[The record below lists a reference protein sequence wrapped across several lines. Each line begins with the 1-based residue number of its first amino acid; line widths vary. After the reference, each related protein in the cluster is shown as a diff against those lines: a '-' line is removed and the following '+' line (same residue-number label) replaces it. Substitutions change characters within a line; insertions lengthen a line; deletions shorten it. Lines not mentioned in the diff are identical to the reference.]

1 MPAQAPSSNL
11 PRGVATPTG
20 FTGAIAT
27 AGRASAGE
35 MNNALAQVERLL
47 ANLLALGAKRLM
59 ALAMI
64 GFAVFAATGFAGYY
78 LSRPSTEILYSGLDR
93 DDVVS
98 IGSSLREAGVNF
110 DVSADGA
117 TVTVPVG
124 QAASARMML
133 AEKGLP
139 HSGSIGNE
147 LYDKLGSLGL
157 TSFMQEVT
165 RVRAMEGEL
174 ARTIQMIR
182 GVKAARVHI
191 VMSDEGSFRREKQ
204 APSASVIIR
213 TDGDDDRSV
222 GDAIR
227 HLVAAAIPNMKT
239 DEVTVLNVD
248 GRLLASGPDNLE
260 KSPDNLLGLEK
271 EVSQELR
278 EKITTTLAPYL
289 SLHNFQV
296 SVAARLNADKTQTNE
311 TIYNPDQRVERSV
324 RVVKEKQNSQNA
336 AGQPAA
342 GVDANLP
349 KSKPQA
355 TDTKQSSDATDKREE
370 LTNYEISSKQITT
383 TSAGFVIDG
392 LSVAVLVNKASLTAS
407 LGDKPAPDAMDKQV
421 KEIEQLVTTAAGLR
435 KDRGDTIKI
444 AVVDFAADS
453 GRDLAPFEPPSLLE
467 TLARQA
473 GSFVSSGA
481 IVLVALLLLWFG
493 LRPATRMLLAPPAES
508 GAAYAGLSELPPP
521 MSALESLGGPG
532 GPAIALGGLGG
543 SEQNF
548 LIDANDERDDF
559 LKELVARKDKSPQR
573 HLQKLVDFD
582 EEVAAAI
589 LKQWIREGANA

>member
-1 MPAQAPSSNL
+1 
-11 PRGVATPTG
+11 
-20 FTGAIAT
+20 
-27 AGRASAGE
+27 
-35 MNNALAQVERLL
+35 MNNALAQFERLW
-47 ANLLALGAKRLM
+47 ANLLALGGRRLA

-78 LSRPSTEILYSGLDR
+78 LSRPTMETLYSGLDR

-98 IGSSLREAGVNF
+98 IGSALREAGIAF
-110 DVSADGA
+110 DVSADGSS
-117 TVTVPVG
+117 VTVPVG
-124 QAASARMML
+124 QAAPARMTL

-139 HSGSIGNE
+139 HSGSVGNE

-165 RVRAMEGEL
+165 RVRAIEGEL
-174 ARTIQMIR
+174 ARTIQMMR

-191 VMSDEGSFRREKQ
+191 VMSDEGSFRRERQ

-213 TDGDDDRSV
+213 TDGGDDRSV

-336 AGQPAA
+336 AGQTPA

-349 KSKPQA
+349 KTGKPQNA
-355 TDTKQSSDATDKREE
+355 ETKQSTDATDKREE

-383 TSAGFVIDG
+383 TSSGFVIRG
-392 LSVAVLVNKASLTAS
+392 LSVAVLINKAALTAS
-407 LGDKPAPDAMDKQV
+407 LGDKPTPEAVDKQV
-421 KEIEQLVTTAAGLR
+421 KEIEGLVTTAAGLQQ
-435 KDRGDTIKI
+435 DRGDTVKI
-444 AVVDFAADS
+444 AVVDFAADAE
-453 GRDLAPFEPPSLLE
+453 RDLAPVAPPTLME

-473 GSFVSSGA
+473 GSFVSAGA
-481 IVLVALLLLWFG
+481 IVLAALLLVWFG

-508 GAAYAGLSELPPP
+508 APALVGLSELPPP
-521 MSALESLGGPG
+521 MSALDGPG
-532 GPAIALGGLGG
+532 GPTMALGGL
-543 SEQNF
+543 SAPETNF
-548 LIDANDERDDF
+548 LIDANDDRDDF
-559 LKELVARKDKSPQR
+559 LKELVARKDKSPVR

>member
-1 MPAQAPSSNL
+1 
-11 PRGVATPTG
+11 
-20 FTGAIAT
+20 
-27 AGRASAGE
+27 
-35 MNNALAQVERLL
+35 MNNAVAQVERLW
-47 ANLLALGAKRLM
+47 ANLIALGARRLI
-59 ALAMI
+59 ALAAI
-64 GFAVFAATGFAGYY
+64 GAIVFAATGFAGYY
-78 LSRPSTEILYSGLDR
+78 LSRPSMETLYSGLDR
-93 DDVVS
+93 EDVVS
-98 IGSSLREAGVNF
+98 IGSALREAGLAF
-110 DVSADGA
+110 DVSSDGT
-117 TVTVPVG
+117 TVLVPLG
-124 QAASARMML
+124 QAEQARMTL

-139 HSGSIGNE
+139 HSGSVGNE

-174 ARTIQMIR
+174 ARTIQMMR

-191 VMSDEGSFRREKQ
+191 VMADEGSFRRERQ

-213 TDGDDDRSV
+213 TDGGDDRTLGNAV
-222 GDAIR
+222 R
-227 HLVAAAIPNMKT
+227 HLVAAAIPNMKA

-271 EVSQELR
+271 EVSAELR

-296 SVAARLNADKTQTNE
+296 SVAARLNDDKTQTSE
-311 TIYNPDQRVERSV
+311 TIYNPDQKVERSV

-342 GVDANLP
+342 GVAANLP
-349 KSKPQA
+349 ANKPQ
-355 TDTKQSSDATDKREE
+355 TTESKQSTDATDKREE

-392 LSVAVLVNKASLTAS
+392 LSVAVLINKTALLAT
-407 LGDKPAPDAMDKQV
+407 LGDKPAPDAVDKQI
-421 KEIEQLVTTAAGLR
+421 KEVEQLVTTAAGLR
-435 KDRGDTIKI
+435 KDRGDTVKI

-453 GRDLAPFEPPSLLE
+453 GRDLAPVAPPSLLE

-493 LRPATRMLLAPPAES
+493 LRPATRMLLAPPA
-508 GAAYAGLSELPPP
+508 GAPVEALASLSELPPP
-521 MSALESLGGPG
+521 MSALDGPG
-532 GPAIALGGLGG
+532 GPAIALGGP
-543 SEQNF
+543 EPNF
-548 LIDANDERDDF
+548 LIDANDDHDDF
-559 LKELVARKDKSPQR
+559 LRELVARKDKSPQR

>member
-1 MPAQAPSSNL
+1 
-11 PRGVATPTG
+11 
-20 FTGAIAT
+20 
-27 AGRASAGE
+27 
-35 MNNALAQVERLL
+35 MNEALGQIERLW
-47 ANLLALGAKRLM
+47 ANLVALGGRRLA
-59 ALAMI
+59 ALGLI
-64 GFAVFAATGFAGYY
+64 GFAVFATTGVAGYY
-78 LSRPSTEILYSGLDR
+78 LSRPSMETLYSGLDR

-98 IGSSLREAGVNF
+98 IGSSLREVGIAF
-110 DVSADGA
+110 DVSSDGT
-117 TVTVPVG
+117 TVLVPVG
-124 QAASARMML
+124 QAAQARMTL

-139 HSGSIGNE
+139 HSGSVGNE

-191 VMSDEGSFRREKQ
+191 VMADEGSFRRERQ

-213 TDGDDDRSV
+213 TDGGDDRTV
-222 GDAIR
+222 GEAIR
-227 HLVAAAIPNMKT
+227 HLVAAAIPSMKS

-248 GRLLASGPDNLE
+248 GRLLASGPDSLE

-278 EKITTTLAPYL
+278 EKIATTLAPYL

-296 SVAARLNADKTQTNE
+296 SVAAHLNDDKTQTNE
-311 TIYNPDQRVERSV
+311 TIYNPDQRAERSV
-324 RVVKEKQNSQNA
+324 RVVKEKQSSQNA
-336 AGQPAA
+336 AGEPPA

-349 KSKPQA
+349 KTNKNPTES
-355 TDTKQSSDATDKREE
+355 KQSNDATDKKEE
-370 LTNYEISSKQITT
+370 LTNYEISSKQIST
-383 TSAGFVIDG
+383 TSAGFVVEG
-392 LSVAVLVNKASLTAS
+392 LSVAVLVNRAALAAT

-421 KEIEQLVTTAAGLR
+421 QQIEALVTTAAGLR
-435 KDRGDTIKI
+435 KDRGDTVKI

-453 GRDLAPFEPPSLLE
+453 GRDLAPVEGPSLIE

-473 GSFVSSGA
+473 GSFVSSAA
-481 IVLVALLLLWFG
+481 IVGVALMLLWFG
-493 LRPATRMLLAPPAES
+493 LRPVTRALLAAPSESAPAL
-508 GAAYAGLSELPPP
+508 AALSELPPP
-521 MSALESLGGPG
+521 MSALDGLGGSG
-532 GPAIALGGLGG
+532 MGLGGLGG

-548 LIDANDERDDF
+548 LIDANDDRDDF

-589 LKQWIREGANA
+589 LKQWIREGAKA

>member
-1 MPAQAPSSNL
+1 
-11 PRGVATPTG
+11 
-20 FTGAIAT
+20 
-27 AGRASAGE
+27 
-35 MNNALAQVERLL
+35 MNEALAQVERLWS
-47 ANLLALGAKRLM
+47 NLLSLGGRRL
-59 ALAMI
+59 ATLGLI
-64 GFAVFAATGFAGYY
+64 GLTVFAMTGFAGYY
-78 LSRPSTEILYSGLDR
+78 LSRPSMETLYSGLDR
-93 DDVVS
+93 DDVVG
-98 IGSSLREAGVNF
+98 IGSSLTEVGIPF

-117 TVTVPVG
+117 TVLVPVG
-124 QAASARMML
+124 QAAQARMTL

-139 HSGSIGNE
+139 HSGSVGNE

-191 VMSDEGSFRREKQ
+191 VMADEGSFRRERQ

-213 TDGDDDRSV
+213 TDGGDDRTV
-222 GDAIR
+222 GEAIR
-227 HLVAAAIPNMKT
+227 HLVSAAIPNMKP

-296 SVAARLNADKTQTNE
+296 SVAARLNDDKTQTNE
-311 TIYNPDQRVERSV
+311 TIYNPDQRAERSV
-324 RVVKEKQNSQNA
+324 RVVKEKQSSQNA
-336 AGQPAA
+336 AGEPPA
-342 GVDANLP
+342 GVEANLP
-349 KSKPQA
+349 KTNKSP
-355 TDTKQSSDATDKREE
+355 TESKQSNDATDKKEE
-370 LTNYEISSKQITT
+370 LTNYEISSKQIST
-383 TSAGFVIDG
+383 TSSGFVVEG
-392 LSVAVLVNKASLTAS
+392 LSVAVLVNRASLAAS
-407 LGDKPAPDAMDKQV
+407 LGDKPAADAMDKQV
-421 KEIEQLVTTAAGLR
+421 QQIEQLVTTAAGLR
-435 KDRGDTIKI
+435 KDRGDTVKI

-453 GRDLAPFEPPSLLE
+453 GRDLAPVEAPSLLE

-473 GSFVSSGA
+473 GSFVSSAA
-481 IVLVALLLLWFG
+481 IVGVALLLLWFG
-493 LRPATRMLLAPPAES
+493 IRPATRALLAAPSQS
-508 GAAYAGLSELPPP
+508 G
-521 MSALESLGGPG
+521 SALESLSELPAPMTALDGPG
-532 GPAIALGGLGG
+532 GPSMAMGGLGG
-543 SEQNF
+543 PEQNF
-548 LIDANDERDDF
+548 LIDANDDRDDF

-589 LKQWIREGANA
+589 LKQWIREGAKV